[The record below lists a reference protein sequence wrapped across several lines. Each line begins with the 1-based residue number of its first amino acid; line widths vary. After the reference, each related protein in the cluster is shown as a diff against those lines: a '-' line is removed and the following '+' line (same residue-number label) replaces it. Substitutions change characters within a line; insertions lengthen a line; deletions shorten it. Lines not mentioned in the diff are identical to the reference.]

1 MPVPPPVT
9 TQTNPE
15 TSNSLEASKWC
26 VSAMLLIVWLGGE
39 FGVSFTLQIFVFAW
53 EFNLYLAVRSST
65 LIGGGAMMHDA
76 RFMTYS
82 LGMLWK

>member
-1 MPVPPPVT
+1 
-9 TQTNPE
+9 
-15 TSNSLEASKWC
+15 
-26 VSAMLLIVWLGGE
+26 MLLIVWLGGE

-82 LGMLWK
+82 LVMLSKWKERHAST